1 MTSAAGDRFARQVAL
16 FGKEGQ
22 QKLRA
27 AKVTVVGIGGLGTH
41 VVQQLALFGVGRLML
56 IDAEE
61 LDLTNRNR
69 YIGAYY
75 YDPVPG
81 SRKVILGARI
91 AKAIDPSIDV
101 TTIDDSF
108 VSEAGF
114 EAMRTSD
121 WIFGCVD
128 REGPRL
134 ILTEFSA
141 AYAKPY
147 IDIASDVTSDQPPEY
162 GGRVM
167 VSIGGKGCLMCYDV
181 LDSDDAQRELSGPE
195 GAKQRAAIY
204 GVDKVLL
211 EGAGPSVVSING
223 LIASLGV
230 TEFMVGVTGVRE
242 PAPLQTYRGR
252 AKRFSQPAPGEY
264 PKPDCYYC
272 KGLYG
277 TAAKADVERYVRA
290 GYGAFIR

>member
-1 MTSAAGDRFARQVAL
+1 MT
-16 FGKEGQ
+16 
-22 QKLRA
+22 
-27 AKVTVVGIGGLGTH
+27 
-41 VVQQLALFGVGRLML
+41 L
-56 IDAEE
+56 IDSEE
-61 LDLTNRNR
+61 LDLTNGNR

-75 YDPVPG
+75 YDAIPG
-81 SRKVILGARI
+81 SRKVILGARM
-91 AKAIDPSIDV
+91 ARSIDPSIDV

-114 EAMRTSD
+114 AALRTSD
-121 WIFGCVD
+121 LIFGCVD
-128 REGPRL
+128 REGARL
-134 ILTEFSA
+134 LLTEFSS

-147 IDIASDVTSDQPPEY
+147 IDLATDVTSDQPPEY

-167 VSIGGKGCLMCYDV
+167 VSIAGDGCLVCYDQ
-181 LDSDDAQRELSGPE
+181 LDIEEAQKELSGPE

-204 GVDKVLL
+204 GVDKILL
-211 EGAGPSVVSING
+211 GGTGPSVVSING

-230 TEFMVGVTGVRE
+230 TELMVLVTGLRE

-252 AKRFSQPAPGEY
+252 AKRFSVPAPLEY

-277 TAAKADVERYVRA
+277 SADKADVERYVRA
-290 GYGAFIR
+290 GYGRFMR